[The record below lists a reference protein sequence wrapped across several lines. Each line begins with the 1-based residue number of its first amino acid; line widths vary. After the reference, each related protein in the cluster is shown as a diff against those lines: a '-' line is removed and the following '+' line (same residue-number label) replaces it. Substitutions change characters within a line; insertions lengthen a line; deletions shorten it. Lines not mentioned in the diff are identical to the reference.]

1 MTPEQLEQLI
11 QEGEMLNLEF
21 KGEEK
26 KAFSDR
32 ELVEAVI
39 CLANRPGQEPAWL
52 LIGVEDD
59 GRITGAR
66 PRHESGRT
74 EPARLSA
81 LVAART
87 RPSLSVSARSIFIRG
102 LEVLALEIPASMTP
116 IGSTDGKYLRRALGG
131 DGRPACLPMHF
142 HEMQSHQ
149 ADRGMLD
156 YSALAVSGARWS
168 DLDPLEFERFR
179 RSIRERRGRG
189 DESLL
194 ELPNEELAKV
204 LGAVEANAEVRA
216 VRVLGLLLFGK
227 QEALT
232 RLLPAHE
239 LAFQVHHGADVVVN
253 DFFRWPLLRIID
265 EIEGRIRA
273 RNREQEVMLGMLRIG
288 VPDYSERGLRE
299 ALANALVHRDY
310 TRLGAVHFQWFDDR
324 IDIGNPGG
332 LPEGVRLDNLLVTQP
347 RPRNPLL
354 ADALKRAGLVERT
367 ARGIDTIFF
376 EQLRN
381 GRPAP
386 SYAMSDQ
393 TSVLVSIPGG
403 QANLDF
409 IRLVA
414 VEGQG
419 GRVLA
424 LDELLM
430 LNALWRER
438 VLTTQHAAQLIQKPE
453 VEARTVLHRLVEAG
467 LVEDRGQK
475 LGKTWHL
482 SAAAYR
488 RLGDKA
494 AYVRQL
500 GFEPL
505 QQEQMVLQFAERHG
519 AITRKDTAGLCQIS
533 GPQASRLLSKLV
545 AKGLLDRIGERGR
558 GVKYRKCTK

>member
-1 MTPEQLEQLI
+1 MT
-11 QEGEMLNLEF
+11 
-21 KGEEK
+21 
-26 KAFSDR
+26 
-32 ELVEAVI
+32 
-39 CLANRPGQEPAWL
+39 
-52 LIGVEDD
+52 
-59 GRITGAR
+59 
-66 PRHESGRT
+66 
-74 EPARLSA
+74 
-81 LVAART
+81 VAS
-87 RPSLSVSARSIFIRG
+87 P
-102 LEVLALEIPASMTP
+102 
-116 IGSTDGKYLRRALGG
+116 
-131 DGRPACLPMHF
+131 
-142 HEMQSHQ
+142 
-149 ADRGMLD
+149 
-156 YSALAVSGARWS
+156 
-168 DLDPLEFERFR
+168 
-179 RSIRERRGRG
+179 
-189 DESLL
+189 
-194 ELPNEELAKV
+194 
-204 LGAVEANAEVRA
+204 
-216 VRVLGLLLFGK
+216 
-227 QEALT
+227 
-232 RLLPAHE
+232 
-239 LAFQVHHGADVVVN
+239 
-253 DFFRWPLLRIID
+253 
-265 EIEGRIRA
+265 
-273 RNREQEVMLGMLRIG
+273 
-288 VPDYSERGLRE
+288 

-453 VEARTVLHRLVEAG
+453 VEARTVLHGLVEAG

-519 AITRKDTAGLCQIS
+519 TITRKDTAGLCQIS